1 MTDLSRLRQ
10 QAILRHAAGY
20 VELGELLVETDK
32 PVPAPATRLLLRAL
46 ATLDELP
53 EGGRSIPA
61 ASLLRGEALR
71 ALGQWTAALE
81 PLAEV
86 AEGDPQRVEA
96 WLGLGW
102 CLKRLHRLP
111 EAMEALKRGLEAEP
125 EQAILHYNLAC
136 YLSLAGDPATSV
148 EHLSKAIALDQ
159 RYRDLSEAEPD
170 FDPIRHDPR
179 FVAATDLA
187 L

>member
-32 PVPAPATRLLLRAL
+32 PVPATAARLLERAV

-53 EGGRSIPA
+53 EAERSIPA
-61 ASLLRGEALR
+61 AALLRGEALR
-71 ALGQWTAALE
+71 ALGHWTEALE

-86 AEGDPQRVEA
+86 VEGDPQRVEA

-102 CLKRLHRLP
+102 CLKRLDRLP
-111 EAMEALKRGLEAEP
+111 EAMDALKRGLEIDP
-125 EQAILHYNLAC
+125 DQAILHYNLAC
-136 YLSLAGDPATSV
+136 YLSLSGDPATSV
-148 EHLSKAIALDQ
+148 DHLAKAIALDD
-159 RYRDLSEAEPD
+159 RYRGLTEAEPD
-170 FDPIRHDPR
+170 FDPIRTDPR
-179 FVAATDLA
+179 FLAATHLA
-187 L
+187 C

>member
-32 PVPAPATRLLLRAL
+32 PVPPAAARLLERAL
-46 ATLDELP
+46 TTLDELP
-53 EGGRSIPA
+53 ESQRSNPA
-61 ASLLRGEALR
+61 AALLRGEALR
-71 ALGQWTAALE
+71 ALGHWTEALE

-86 AEGDPQRVEA
+86 VEGDPQRVEA

-102 CLKRLHRLP
+102 CLKRLDRLP
-111 EAMEALKRGLEAEP
+111 EALDALKRGLEVEP
-125 EQAILHYNLAC
+125 DQAILHYNLAC
-136 YLSLAGDPATSV
+136 YLSLSGDTATSV
-148 EHLSKAIALDQ
+148 EHLAKAISLDE
-159 RYRDLSEAEPD
+159 RYRQLTEAEPD
-170 FDPIRHDPR
+170 FDPIRSDPR

-187 L
+187 C